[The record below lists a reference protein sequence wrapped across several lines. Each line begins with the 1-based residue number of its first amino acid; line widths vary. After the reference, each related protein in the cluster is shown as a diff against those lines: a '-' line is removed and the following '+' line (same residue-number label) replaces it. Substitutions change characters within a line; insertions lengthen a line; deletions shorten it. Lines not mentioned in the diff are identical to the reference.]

1 MRQHVNP
8 LSNYYDQTIPV
19 PPVREMFKNPDL
31 PLHLDLGSA
40 SGDFLF
46 KLALQNQHWNYIG
59 IEIRERLV
67 TNAKLKLKDTN
78 LSNLFF
84 AYGNAIN
91 LIKDIINSLY
101 SIKFDSISVYFPDP
115 WFKKKHHKRRIIQD
129 EFIYDLS
136 KIMTN
141 GSFIFVKSDVL
152 ELFQYIDLTIL
163 NSSSFLK
170 VDRSLELKN
179 SFNPTE
185 LRTDRENYVV
195 DKRLPI
201 FEQIY
206 VRE

>member
-8 LSNYYDQTIPV
+8 LSNYYDQIIPI
-19 PPVREMFKNPDL
+19 PPVREIFKNPDL

-67 TNAKLKLKDTN
+67 INANLKLKDAN

-91 LIKDIINSLY
+91 LIKDIINGLY

-136 KIMTN
+136 KVMHK

>member
-8 LSNYYDQTIPV
+8 LSNYYDQIIPI
-19 PPVREMFKNPDL
+19 PPTREIFKNPDL

-59 IEIRERLV
+59 IEIREKLV

-78 LSNLFF
+78 ISNLFF

-91 LIKDIINSLY
+91 LIKNLINGVS

>member
-8 LSNYYDQTIPV
+8 LSNYYDQIIPI
-19 PPVREMFKNPDL
+19 PPTREIFKNPDL

-40 SGDFLF
+40 NGDFLF

-78 LSNLFF
+78 ISNLFF

-91 LIKDIINSLY
+91 LIKNLINGVS

-152 ELFQYIDLTIL
+152 ELFQYIELTIL

-170 VDRSLELKN
+170 VEKSIELKN
-179 SFNPTE
+179 SFNPKE

-206 VRE
+206 VRK

>member
-8 LSNYYDQTIPV
+8 LSNYYDQIIPI
-19 PPVREMFKNPDL
+19 PPAREIFKNPDL

-59 IEIRERLV
+59 IEIREKLV

-78 LSNLFF
+78 ISNLFF

-91 LIKDIINSLY
+91 LIKNLINGVS

-170 VDRSLELKN
+170 VEKSIELKN
-179 SFNPTE
+179 SFNPKE

-206 VRE
+206 VRK